1 MYLREFSIGNFKAF
15 GPTQTL
21 PIKPI
26 TLIYGP
32 NSGGKSSLLHGLI
45 LAHHAQISGDFDVRY
60 AKLGGNSVDLGGYQQ
75 YVHKRRSDTPVEMS
89 FRFDSTGLKTRW
101 GDAVNA
107 GRSFNIAMSIG
118 VRHTERKLGEDLISV
133 DVPQLR
139 RYEVSVDGENIM
151 AFSGRRDYSHLGLDV
166 LNYRHPALAEVVAK
180 AAKEADPNG
189 TLQISDVYGILDGL
203 VSDIKI
209 TQGVPFPDGTE
220 LGQTEEELSHVQWTQ
235 AVERLSAVEEQAFME
250 MMEKSRH
257 EPDPFAA
264 YEALYGWCVGV
275 WRRARAELFLLS
287 YLGPLR
293 DYPERDLPGRFDD
306 PDWFAG
312 GGFAWDAVKQDS
324 QVRAAVNHWLEDP
337 QRMMTPYRIEVQRSY
352 SAGDLMDAAS
362 RSAARASDPVKHME
376 RVLERAAATDSLR
389 LIDLRTGTSVS
400 HRDIGVG
407 ISQVLPVL
415 VATLGLRGRTLLFEQ
430 PEVHIH
436 PALQAELGDVFI
448 QSAAERSN
456 TFIVETHSE
465 HLLLRVLR
473 RIRETTQGRLPE
485 GVTPITTKDV
495 QVVFVEPTKSGSR
508 VLLMEIDEEGQLV
521 TPWPGGFFEEGFR
534 ERFGA

>member
-1 MYLREFSIGNFKAF
+1 
-15 GPTQTL
+15 
-21 PIKPI
+21 
-26 TLIYGP
+26 
-32 NSGGKSSLLHGLI
+32 
-45 LAHHAQISGDFDVRY
+45 
-60 AKLGGNSVDLGGYQQ
+60 
-75 YVHKRRSDTPVEMS
+75 
-89 FRFDSTGLKTRW
+89 
-101 GDAVNA
+101 
-107 GRSFNIAMSIG
+107 
-118 VRHTERKLGEDLISV
+118 
-133 DVPQLR
+133 
-139 RYEVSVDGENIM
+139 
-151 AFSGRRDYSHLGLDV
+151 
-166 LNYRHPALAEVVAK
+166 
-180 AAKEADPNG
+180 
-189 TLQISDVYGILDGL
+189 
-203 VSDIKI
+203 
-209 TQGVPFPDGTE
+209 
-220 LGQTEEELSHVQWTQ
+220 
-235 AVERLSAVEEQAFME
+235 
-250 MMEKSRH
+250 
-257 EPDPFAA
+257 
-264 YEALYGWCVGV
+264 
-275 WRRARAELFLLS
+275 
-287 YLGPLR
+287 
-293 DYPERDLPGRFDD
+293 
-306 PDWFAG
+306 
-312 GGFAWDAVKQDS
+312 
-324 QVRAAVNHWLEDP
+324 
-337 QRMMTPYRIEVQRSY
+337 MMTPYRIEVQRSY